1 MLDLFILFGAPLGLL
16 WLMNVPAFPIPVRSK
31 R

>member
-1 MLDLFILFGAPLGLL
+1 MLDLFALFGPPLGLL
-16 WLMNVPAFPIPVRSK
+16 WLMNMPAVPTRSK